1 MTTSHWLIPISNWS
15 HFGFRKIDVSGSE
28 KSTCLV
34 QKKMQCKQKQTSPYG
49 NANHQM
55 AATYVIAG
63 TTTTGLIT
71 NPRRSS
77 SSTALDFTQN
87 LSCRGPTL
95 KTFRPIYASVSA
107 SPAPVTKPDDL
118 VDSILSKVMQTDRGV
133 LLARDEH
140 KKVAEVAQELQRFCV
155 DEPVKC
161 PLIFGEWDVV
171 YCSNPTSPGGGYRS
185 AFGRLFFKTNEMIQV
200 VEAPDIIR
208 NKVAFSLFGFLD
220 GEVSLKGKLNVL
232 DEKWIQVVF
241 EPPELKVGG
250 LDFQYGGESEV
261 KLEIT
266 YIDEKIRLGK
276 GSRGSLFVF
285 QRRKP

>member
-1 MTTSHWLIPISNWS
+1 MTTH
-15 HFGFRKIDVSGSE
+15 V
-28 KSTCLV
+28 V
-34 QKKMQCKQKQTSPYG
+34 
-49 NANHQM
+49 
-55 AATYVIAG
+55 AG
-63 TTTTGLIT
+63 TGTTAAALIG
-71 NPRRSS
+71 NPRRRSS
-77 SSTALDFTQN
+77 PAAQSSLHLPLNSHQN
-87 LSCRGPTL
+87 RSNRRRM
-95 KTFRPIYASVSA
+95 FSPIYASVSA

-118 VDSILSKVMQTDRGV
+118 VDTILSKVTQTDRGV
-133 LLARDEH
+133 LLTRDEH
-140 KKVAEVAQELQRFCV
+140 KSVAKVVQELQRFCV

-200 VEAPDIIR
+200 VEAPDIVR
-208 NKVAFSLFGFLD
+208 NRVSFSLFGFLD

>member
-1 MTTSHWLIPISNWS
+1 M
-15 HFGFRKIDVSGSE
+15 
-28 KSTCLV
+28 
-34 QKKMQCKQKQTSPYG
+34 
-49 NANHQM
+49 
-55 AATYVIAG
+55 ATYIVTGTGTG
-63 TTTTGLIT
+63 TTTLIT
-71 NPRRSS
+71 NPRRISS
-77 SSTALDFTQN
+77 SLIFPHNRSYRFWT
-87 LSCRGPTL
+87 S

-118 VDSILSKVMQTDRGV
+118 VDTILSK
-133 LLARDEH
+133 H
-140 KKVAEVAQELQRFCV
+140 KRVAEVAQELQRFCV
-155 DEPVKC
+155 DEPMKC

-200 VEAPDIIR
+200 LEAPDVIR
-208 NKVAFSLFGFLD
+208 NRVSISLFGFLD
-220 GEVSLKGKLNVL
+220 GEVSLKGRLNVL
-232 DEKWIQVVF
+232 DEKWIQVIF

-285 QRRKP
+285 QRCKP